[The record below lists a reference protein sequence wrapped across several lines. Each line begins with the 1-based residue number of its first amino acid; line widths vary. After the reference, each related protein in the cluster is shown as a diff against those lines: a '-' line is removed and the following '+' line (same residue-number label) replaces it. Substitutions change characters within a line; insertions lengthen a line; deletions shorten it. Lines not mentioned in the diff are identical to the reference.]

1 MEEIKVTYSGNI
13 KTTAAKGGSQITTA
27 TDNSPESRTA
37 GTTFTPVDMLVN
49 SLGACMLSMMGATA
63 ARKGLDIARPT
74 ATLTYDTDPATHR
87 VTAVRVVFDVD
98 GTNLSEADRKVI
110 MGAAKAC
117 PVAASLSESIA
128 KELVFN
134 F

>member
-1 MEEIKVTYSGNI
+1 M
-13 KTTAAKGGSQITTA
+13 
-27 TDNSPESRTA
+27 
-37 GTTFTPVDMLVN
+37 
-49 SLGACMLSMMGATA
+49 
-63 ARKGLDIARPT
+63 
-74 ATLTYDTDPATHR
+74 TYDTDPATHR

>member
-63 ARKGLDIARPT
+63 ARKGIDIGLPT
-74 ATLTYDTDPATHR
+74 ATMTYDTDHR
-87 VTAVRVVFDVD
+87 VTAIKVVFDVD